1 MENFL
6 YRQVLAKTKYL
17 SCITVRK
24 SILKRNIVTFRTAV
38 GIRGKDGVVFGV
50 EKLITSKLYE
60 SGDNK
65 RILNVD
71 RHVGAVSLLV
81 LTFWSC

>member
-1 MENFL
+1 MICIKTCSTCHLDVLHTCTVSEFL
-6 YRQVLAKTKYL
+6 VLYCCFIRPSL
-17 SCITVRK
+17 SD
-24 SILKRNIVTFRTAV
+24 RTAV

-60 SGDNK
+60 TGDNK

-71 RHVGAVSLLV
+71 RHVGAVSI
-81 LTFWSC
+81 

>member
-1 MENFL
+1 ML
-6 YRQVLAKTKYL
+6 P
-17 SCITVRK
+17 
-24 SILKRNIVTFRTAV
+24 RTAV

-60 SGDNK
+60 EGDNK

-71 RHVGAVSLLV
+71 RHVGAVRIWLYFIERLP
-81 LTFWSC
+81 